1 MASGP
6 PPAWQT
12 LVSTHGAAL
21 YAANVEPLARFIP
34 AYEALANEAV
44 QLRFQNAEL
53 ERQLAAA
60 REALAAAPSASAAAA
75 AAPAAVTAQL
85 TKLQSKVLEL
95 QDTVTAHYKA
105 QADGVRERLA
115 LSENN
120 QRLREESRTATSE
133 RDRAT
138 TLARAATAEL
148 ALVKD
153 ALQQREAALHTLE
166 GELQRTRAALDK
178 KCTEADALRVDN
190 DGFVE
195 RFMAEQGRNV
205 EEVNAMNAL
214 VEAARRERDTALL
227 NLQGAQRR
235 IAELSRSLLG
245 AQQALTEVQQQQQ
258 QQQQGGGMASGVP
271 GVGPGLNPATAAA
284 ASVWGPAVPPAPPV
298 ARGMP
303 PASALPPGGGA
314 AAAVVA
320 AGVMGSPPKAGLSSW
335 LRSAAATISA
345 AAATATGVVPGAGGP
360 GGPQTGGAGG
370 SSTSSS
376 ALQVAPPVIADYV
389 FAYSPLPTRAI
400 HTPRPSSAEINA
412 VRFGESSALLCA
424 GSADGCVHVLDTRT
438 GQRAAQLS
446 SSNLG
451 NSVM

>member
-44 QLRFQNAEL
+44 QLRLQNAEL

-60 REALAAAPSASAAAA
+60 REALASAPSASAAAA
-75 AAPAAVTAQL
+75 SNAPAAVTAQL

-95 QDTVTAHYKA
+95 QDSVTAHYKA

-138 TLARAATAEL
+138 ALARAATAEL

-153 ALQQREAALHTLE
+153 ALQQREAVLHTLE
-166 GELQRTRAALDK
+166 GELQRTRATLDK
-178 KCTEADALRVDN
+178 KCTEADALRADN

-214 VEAARRERDTALL
+214 VEAARRERDTALS

-235 IAELSRSLLG
+235 IAELSRSLLA
-245 AQQALTEVQQQQQ
+245 AQQVLTEVQQH
-258 QQQQGGGMASGVP
+258 QQQQGGVASGLP
-271 GVGPGLNPATAAA
+271 GGGPGPNPATAPA
-284 ASVWGPAVPPAPPV
+284 ASVWGPAVPPAPPM
-298 ARGMP
+298 AKGSA
-303 PASALPPGGGA
+303 PASTLPPGGGA
-314 AAAVVA
+314 AAAAA
-320 AGVMGSPPKAGLSSW
+320 AGVVGSLPKAGLSSW

-345 AAATATGVVPGAGGP
+345 AAATATGAVPGATGP
-360 GGPQTGGAGG
+360 GGLQTGGGAAGAAA
-370 SSTSSS
+370 

-389 FAYSPLPTRAI
+389 FAYSPLPTRAV

>member
-6 PPAWQT
+6 PAAWQT

-44 QLRFQNAEL
+44 QLRLQNAEL

-60 REALAAAPSASAAAA
+60 REALASAPSASAAAA
-75 AAPAAVTAQL
+75 SNAPAAVTAQL

-95 QDTVTAHYKA
+95 QDSVTAHYKA

-138 TLARAATAEL
+138 ALARAATAEL

-153 ALQQREAALHTLE
+153 ALQQREAVLHTLE
-166 GELQRTRAALDK
+166 GELQRTRATLDK
-178 KCTEADALRVDN
+178 KCTEADALRADN

-214 VEAARRERDTALL
+214 VEAARRERDTALS

-235 IAELSRSLLG
+235 IAELSRSLLA
-245 AQQALTEVQQQQQ
+245 AQQVLTEVQQH
-258 QQQQGGGMASGVP
+258 QQQQGGVASGLP
-271 GVGPGLNPATAAA
+271 GGGPGPNPATAPA
-284 ASVWGPAVPPAPPV
+284 ASVWGPAVPPAPPM
-298 ARGMP
+298 AKGSA
-303 PASALPPGGGA
+303 PASTLPPGGGA
-314 AAAVVA
+314 AAAAA
-320 AGVMGSPPKAGLSSW
+320 AGVVGSLPKAGLSSW

-345 AAATATGVVPGAGGP
+345 AAATATGAVPGAAGP
-360 GGPQTGGAGG
+360 GGPQTGGGAAGAAA
-370 SSTSSS
+370 

-389 FAYSPLPTRAI
+389 FAYSPLPTRAV